1 MVLRP
6 VESEN
11 NVPLQIE
18 LVSEPA
24 HRNDHEIFEVSL
36 NDEIKDTI
44 VVRRSL
50 IAVTRTACGD
60 EDWTLKAVEE

>member
-11 NVPLQIE
+11 DVPLQIE
-18 LVSEPA
+18 LVSKLA

-36 NDEIKDTI
+36 NDVIKDTI
-44 VVRRSL
+44 VLRRSL